1 MFGKFRAPRY
11 VPLGYHLA
19 VAVLVAAALIALGGC
34 AQVNYG
40 HQIADAQ
47 LAAFTDGSTTLAE
60 VTAALGPPLTDVNS
74 SAGVRVLGYS
84 WTSAKAGPFQ
94 PVTGGSQTVTFQ
106 FDGSGVL
113 VHRTVMSA
121 RYGG

>member
-1 MFGKFRAPRY
+1 MLRRWIK
-11 VPLGYHLA
+11 VTLA
-19 VAVLVAAALIALGGC
+19 FTALAGC

-40 HQIADAQ
+40 RQIDDAQ
-47 LAAFTDGSTTLAE
+47 LATFEDGRTTVAE
-60 VTAALGPPLTDVNS
+60 VTAALGAPFTDVNS

-84 WTSAKAGPFQ
+84 LTSAKAGPFQ
-94 PVTGGSQTVTFQ
+94 PVTGGSRTVTFQ
-106 FDGSGVL
+106 FDERGIL